1 MKKMD
6 TNMVGKKVKSFDK
19 EDAINILKMAK
30 QLEDA
35 VDAAAKKEA
44 STPKKVKVPMTA
56 PIAEAEYTDAPS
68 YLRALSDH
76 KHSQAN
82 VLSSCADFLD
92 TEKRLNDIN
101 AILDKINSRLPE
113 DLGEDGDDDDDE
125 YIEVDLSD
133 FDDDELEVFFELADA
148 DEDDD
153 EYSKYYDDEDDDY
166 DDCDGDC
173 ARCNHAM
180 HIFYG
185 SLK

>member
-6 TNMVGKKVKSFDK
+6 AIMLGKKVKSFNK

-44 STPKKVKVPMTA
+44 PAPKKEVKAPMTA
-56 PIAEAEYTDAPS
+56 PVAEAEFDNTPS
-68 YLRALSDH
+68 YLRALSDC
-76 KHSQAN
+76 KASQAN
-82 VLSSCADFLD
+82 VLSSCADLLD
-92 TEKRLNDIN
+92 SEKRLNE
-101 AILDKINSRLPE
+101 ILDKINSRLPE
-113 DLGEDGDDDDDE
+113 DLGEDGDDDDE

-133 FDDDELEVFFELADA
+133 FDDEELEVFFELADA

-153 EYSKYYDDEDDDY
+153 EYDKYYNDEDDDY

-173 ARCNHAM
+173 ANCKHSM